1 MKWKS
6 KAYAEGEYR
15 ERTAFLWFPK
25 TAELNGYNVTKWFV
39 RATWMERYHHVFGWM
54 IMRWMEETNGKET

>member
-39 RATWMERYHHVFGWM
+39 RATWMERYHHVF
-54 IMRWMEETNGKET
+54 